1 MMFTYSKNLPFL
13 LFRSK
18 KIKMGIY
25 TLLFGRNTYKFR
37 NNVSIFRRLRS
48 YRERNARNFGR
59 YANKWVRNCNNFRKN
74 EKAERNARL
83 WSKCREK

>member
-1 MMFTYSKNLPFL
+1 
-13 LFRSK
+13 
-18 KIKMGIY
+18 MGIY

-37 NNVSIFRRLRS
+37 NNVSIFRRLGS
-48 YRERNARNFGR
+48 YKGRNARNLGR

-83 WSKCREK
+83 WSKYREK